1 MTLKFIHFEY
11 EKSDTF
17 IDFDK
22 IAYVQRIENVVFIYF
37 EGNSKPIQLR
47 GGAAKTFER
56 ILFDSSVTIYISD
69 STVEDEQ
76 KLSSESD
83 SK

>member
-1 MTLKFIHFEY
+1 MTPKFMHVEY
-11 EKSDTF
+11 AQSDTF

-22 IAYVQRIENVVFIYF
+22 IAYAQRIENVIYIHF
-37 EGNSKPIQLR
+37 DGDSNPIRLH

-56 ILFDSSVTIYISD
+56 ILFDNSITIYVSD

-76 KLSSESD
+76 RLSSKSD
-83 SK
+83 SE